1 MTLRRR
7 TGLARRRR
15 PRLAVGASCT
25 WSSPGL
31 GVSGFAAAD
40 ALQHVGA
47 QVTVLADRA
56 DADSQEKATLLEILG
71 VTVRLGE
78 GATTQLPDTTQLI
91 VTSPG
96 LPPSAPIFARAAERG
111 TPGLG

>member
-1 MTLRRR
+1 MTSV
-7 TGLARRRR
+7 GVPDWLA
-15 PRLAVGASCT
+15 GADRA
-25 WSSPGL
+25 SSWGELHVVVAGL

-78 GATTQLPDTTQLI
+78 GATTQLPDDDPADRHLAGTAAVRTDLR
-91 VTSPG
+91 
-96 LPPSAPIFARAAERG
+96 PSRGAR